1 MPKRV
6 TMTAAAKQQR
16 RVAAKVASG
25 QRASAVRQAT
35 GRVTSKVSIGKPA
48 RSSGRT
54 NAS

>member
-16 RVAAKVASG
+16 RVAAKVVSG

-48 RSSGRT
+48 RSGGSSS
-54 NAS
+54 AS